1 MPQLVPSGARS
12 RNETA
17 AESANKKKPRASEGS
32 ARRGAGGRASAGGEN
47 ISAPDKRTCDGR
59 IVPPGRPVRAPP
71 PDQPEMAHRLLVVT
85 GLFSNEDESYLPRC
99 RPTTD
104 LSP

>member
-32 ARRGAGGRASAGGEN
+32 ARRGAGGRAWAGGEN

-59 IVPPGRPVRAPP
+59 IVLQAGRFEP
-71 PDQPEMAHRLLVVT
+71 LLPTNQKWLT
-85 GLFSNEDESYLPRC
+85 GC
-99 RPTTD
+99 
-104 LSP
+104 